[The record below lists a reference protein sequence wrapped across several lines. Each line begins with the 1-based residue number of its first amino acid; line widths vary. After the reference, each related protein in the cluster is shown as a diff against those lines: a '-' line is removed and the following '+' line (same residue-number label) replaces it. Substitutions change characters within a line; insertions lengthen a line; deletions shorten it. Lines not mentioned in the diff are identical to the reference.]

1 MKDTHKDNSSYG
13 TSSGM
18 PLSRRLTLAGI
29 LVTVGIVFGDIGTSP
44 LYVMKAIIGVNPDY
58 EPDYVLGAISCVIW
72 TLTMQTTVKYVVIA
86 LRADNK
92 GRVVFWHCLRCCG
105 VCRDGGFLWYPQ

>member
-58 EPDYVLGAISCVIW
+58 E
-72 TLTMQTTVKYVVIA
+72 LTM
-86 LRADNK
+86 
-92 GRVVFWHCLRCCG
+92 CLEP
-105 VCRDGGFLWYPQ
+105 YPA